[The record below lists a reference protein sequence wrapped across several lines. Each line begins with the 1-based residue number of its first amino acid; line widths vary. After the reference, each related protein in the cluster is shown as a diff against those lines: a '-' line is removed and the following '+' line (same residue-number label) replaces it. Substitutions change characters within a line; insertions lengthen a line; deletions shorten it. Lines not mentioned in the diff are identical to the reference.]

1 MATLRYDNRG
11 LLDSTIGEPFG
22 ISDEERRDL
31 AEPLEQARRALR
43 EAHEQDELRFLDL
56 PDRKAD
62 GIVEWAERKRHGRWT
77 DAVVIGIGGSSL
89 GTRALLDSARPEN
102 LDGLR
107 LHVSE
112 NIDPES
118 FGDLLDE
125 VPLDTTLFVVVTK
138 SGTTVETMGKFAIV
152 YDRLE
157 NELGQGRASSQ
168 VVAITSPDS
177 GELRALARRDGL
189 ESFSVPTNVG
199 GRFSVLSP
207 VGLVPLAL
215 AGYPIRELLK
225 GARDARDRF
234 LDREFPD
241 NAVLQATADLHLLY
255 ERDISEIVMMAYS
268 DRLGTLVDWFRQLW
282 AESLGKAE
290 NRAGEQV
297 QTGMTPIKAIGSID
311 QHSQVQLYVEG
322 PPSRVVVFLETEQ
335 FASDLDIPDTDGLP
349 EPLAHLAG
357 HSLGDILNAELEGTQ
372 RALQKID
379 RPTARWT
386 FEEVAAR
393 PVGGY
398 LVAWET
404 MTALMGELWNI
415 DAFNQPGVELG
426 KRIAHGLLGDEEAS
440 EGLDLEEGS
449 ESDSLVVAD

>member
-22 ISDEERRDL
+22 ISDGERREL
-31 AEPLEQARRALR
+31 AEPLDEARRVLR
-43 EAHEQDELRFLDL
+43 EAHEDGDLGFLDL
-56 PDRKAD
+56 PDREAD
-62 GIVEWAERKRHGRWT
+62 GIEEWAERKRHGRWT

-89 GTRALLDSARPEN
+89 GTRALLDSARPET

-118 FGDLLDE
+118 FGDLLND

-157 NELGQGRASSQ
+157 NKLGQGRASSQ

-177 GELRALARRDGL
+177 GELRALARREGL
-189 ESFSVPTNVG
+189 ESFSVPPNVG

-215 AGYPIRELLK
+215 AGYPIRELLE

-234 LDREFPD
+234 LDRKFAD
-241 NAVLQATADLHLLY
+241 NAVMQATADVHLLY

-290 NRAGEQV
+290 DRAGEDV

-322 PPSRVVVFLETEQ
+322 PPSRVVVFLQTEQ
-335 FASDLDIPDTDGLP
+335 FASNLEVPDTDGLP
-349 EPLAHLAG
+349 DPLAHLAG
-357 HSLGDILNAELEGTQ
+357 HSLGDILNAELKGTQ
-372 RALQKID
+372 RALREID

-386 FEEVAAR
+386 FEQVAAR

-404 MTALMGELWNI
+404 MTALMGELWDI

-426 KRIAHGLLGDEEAS
+426 KRIAHGLLGDEEAA
-440 EGLDLEEGS
+440 EGIDLEGDADS
-449 ESDSLVVAD
+449 ESRVVSD